1 MGGVSFSSVETGAA
15 YWNRIPR
22 KNCKGSVETVEVNED
37 WGSQDGKDC
46 SEGTPSPL
54 PSKFLVF
61 MKIAAFCVQNREA
74 MGLTGKIF
82 LTKDLGWIFWDWTGA
97 LAGR

>member
-1 MGGVSFSSVETGAA
+1 MGGVSFSCVETGAA
-15 YWNRIPR
+15 YSNRIPR
-22 KNCKGSVETVEVNED
+22 KNCKGCVETVEVNED
-37 WGSQDGKDC
+37 WGSQDWKDC

-61 MKIAAFCVQNREA
+61 MKIAGFCAQNREA
-74 MGLTGKIF
+74 MRLTGKI
-82 LTKDLGWIFWDWTGA
+82 LLAKDLGRIFWDWTGE